1 MNKLLFYVCI
11 ALAIF
16 GCSGDMNDLPGLGGE
31 RKCGDI
37 LYNATDSNMRC
48 QNDVAESRCGQT
60 WYDISDPDL
69 ICTGDASYGILLTRC
84 GTREYSNPYEDYY
97 ENPQNYFDASVQFCL
112 DNAIYYKCGGRE
124 YDASTQYCSG
134 NALSTYDSVKY
145 GGQSYKTVV
154 IGKQIWMAENLN
166 YNPGTGNSVCYRN
179 QASYCDTYG
188 RLYDWATAM
197 NLGSSCNSSS
207 CSTPALQGIR
217 GICPD
222 GWHIPSNGDW
232 DVLFRYVDGTESGTE
247 SPYSSETAG
256 RNLKA
261 ASGWI
266 YYNNDVS
273 ANGTNSHGFSA
284 LPGGSRMNSFDNAGY
299 YGYWWSASENSSY
312 AYYRDM
318 SSYNSNANASYT
330 DKSYLYSV
338 RCIQDKCD
346 GKDYNP
352 VTHLCHSDGETY
364 SCGSKPFSP
373 VAQFCLNG
381 EAYDKCD
388 GQEYN
393 PSTQRCNGSVIQT
406 RCGTGNNYYDPSTQ
420 FCSGNLVYSKCNGQT
435 YDISTQRCNAGVIE
449 TRCGTGND
457 YYDPSTQFCMGND
470 VYEICNGRTYN
481 PSEYFCSGGA
491 LHSTCNGQ
499 SYDISTQRCNAGV
512 IETRCGNT
520 YFVSSTHF
528 CHGTSFYEK
537 CGGVYTYDP
546 DTQFCYGTSYLDKC
560 NGQEYDPST
569 QYCSGN
575 ALSTYDSV
583 KYGDQSYK
591 TVVIGTQTWFAE
603 NLNYDVSDN
612 DTDVCYNNDPANCTK
627 YGRLYDWATAMGL
640 ETNCNNGDCSEH
652 INTSHQ
658 GICPSGWHIPSQ
670 DEWNT
675 LSSYVESNSGCSN
688 CDAGKLKTA
697 SGWYNNGNG
706 TNKYGFSALPGGSR
720 MNSFGNASYYGSWW
734 SASEYDGSRAYY
746 RDMLFNDDG
755 AYWYDDFKS
764 YLFSVRC
771 LQN

>member
-145 GGQSYKTVV
+145 G
-154 IGKQIWMAENLN
+154 
-166 YNPGTGNSVCYRN
+166 
-179 QASYCDTYG
+179 
-188 RLYDWATAM
+188 
-197 NLGSSCNSSS
+197 
-207 CSTPALQGIR
+207 
-217 GICPD
+217 
-222 GWHIPSNGDW
+222 
-232 DVLFRYVDGTESGTE
+232 
-247 SPYSSETAG
+247 
-256 RNLKA
+256 
-261 ASGWI
+261 
-266 YYNNDVS
+266 
-273 ANGTNSHGFSA
+273 
-284 LPGGSRMNSFDNAGY
+284 
-299 YGYWWSASENSSY
+299 
-312 AYYRDM
+312 
-318 SSYNSNANASYT
+318 
-330 DKSYLYSV
+330 
-338 RCIQDKCD
+338 
-346 GKDYNP
+346 
-352 VTHLCHSDGETY
+352 
-364 SCGSKPFSP
+364 
-373 VAQFCLNG
+373 
-381 EAYDKCD
+381 
-388 GQEYN
+388 
-393 PSTQRCNGSVIQT
+393 
-406 RCGTGNNYYDPSTQ
+406 
-420 FCSGNLVYSKCNGQT
+420 
-435 YDISTQRCNAGVIE
+435 
-449 TRCGTGND
+449 
-457 YYDPSTQFCMGND
+457 
-470 VYEICNGRTYN
+470 
-481 PSEYFCSGGA
+481 
-491 LHSTCNGQ
+491 
-499 SYDISTQRCNAGV
+499 
-512 IETRCGNT
+512 
-520 YFVSSTHF
+520 
-528 CHGTSFYEK
+528 
-537 CGGVYTYDP
+537 
-546 DTQFCYGTSYLDKC
+546 
-560 NGQEYDPST
+560 
-569 QYCSGN
+569 
-575 ALSTYDSV
+575 
-583 KYGDQSYK
+583 DQSYK
-591 TVVIGTQTWFAE
+591 TVVIGTQTLFAE

-720 MNSFGNASYYGSWW
+720 MNSFGNASYYGSCW
-734 SASEYDGSRAYY
+734 SAGEYDGSRAYY